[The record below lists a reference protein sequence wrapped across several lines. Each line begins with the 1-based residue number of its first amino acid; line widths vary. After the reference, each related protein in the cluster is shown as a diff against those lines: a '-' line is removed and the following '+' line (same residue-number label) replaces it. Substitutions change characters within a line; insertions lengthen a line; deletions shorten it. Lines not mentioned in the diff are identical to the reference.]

1 MPSHEGK
8 AVEGKTE
15 PDDRESEARDE
26 DETAEKARR
35 PKGRGA
41 QKGIPREVA
50 NNRRHAASTR
60 RASPSRYRYSET
72 VSMRPHSVAAP

>member
-15 PDDRESEARDE
+15 PDDRESEARGE
-26 DETAEKARR
+26 DETAQRARR

-41 QKGIPREVA
+41 QKENSQRGCKQQEARRE
-50 NNRRHAASTR
+50 H
-60 RASPSRYRYSET
+60 
-72 VSMRPHSVAAP
+72 